1 MRRTGH
7 YLIAAGLLLA
17 AVPATAAPT
26 PEQKCEA
33 GKNQAA
39 GKYADCRQ
47 KAEAGLVKTG
57 DITKYNTA
65 IGKCETKFQDKW
77 QKLID
82 AATAASATCPDAPLA
97 ASAYKDVIDEHSDNI
112 AQALGGGGLEDCDA
126 DLATCTADL
135 AACYALPAAQR
146 LKTGQTL
153 CYDAIG
159 TPIACAGSGQDGEFQ
174 KGVARAY
181 VDNGDGTVT
190 DTKTGLMWEKL
201 SDDGSIHDRD
211 DYYTWTAA
219 VTTKIATLNG
229 GGGFA
234 GYTDWRL
241 PNINELQ
248 SLVNYGA
255 SSPAI
260 DAAFNTACAASC
272 TVTTCSCTVSAYY
285 WSSTTTQDYPN
296 FAWDVTFGI
305 GLVVAYDKSGTN
317 YVRAVRGGS

>member
-1 MRRTGH
+1 MRRTGQ

-17 AVPATAAPT
+17 AVPATAALT

-47 KAEAGLVKTG
+47 KAEAGLVKSG
-57 DITKYNTA
+57 DLAKYNTA

-97 ASAYKDVIDEHSDNI
+97 VSAYKDVIDEHTDNI
-112 AQALGGGGLEDCDA
+112 AQALGGGGLADCSG
-126 DLATCTADL
+126 DLATCTAEL
-135 AACYALPAAQR
+135 AACYALPPAQR

-153 CYDAIG
+153 CYDVSG
-159 TPIACAGSGQDGEFQ
+159 TVIACAGSGQDGEFQ

-201 SDDGSIHDRD
+201 SADGSIHDA
-211 DYYTWTAA
+211 YNTYTWTAA

-229 GGGFA
+229 GGFA

-241 PNINELQ
+241 PNINELL

-255 SSPAI
+255 LGPAI
-260 DAAFNTACAASC
+260 DAAFNTACVPSC
-272 TVTTCSCTVSAYY
+272 TVTTCSCTVSSYY
-285 WSSTTTQDYPN
+285 WSSTTYRSSPSGAWVVGFGSGDVGAGLKSTN
-296 FAWDVTFGI
+296 F
-305 GLVVAYDKSGTN
+305 